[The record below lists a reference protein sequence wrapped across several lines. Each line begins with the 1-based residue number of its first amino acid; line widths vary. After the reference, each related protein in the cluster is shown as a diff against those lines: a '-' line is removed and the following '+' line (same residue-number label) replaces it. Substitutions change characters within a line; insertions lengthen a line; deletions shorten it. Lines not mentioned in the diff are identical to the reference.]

1 MATLN
6 QQQID
11 FFWRNG
17 YLVAE
22 NAVDDTTLAA
32 LRSDFS
38 QWVDESRSH
47 QKAYGEAIDGRARF
61 DVEAGHSAQVPALRR
76 VNAPVEI
83 SQAYYE
89 AMTQSRMSDMVA
101 DLIGPNVKFHH
112 SKINS
117 KLPGGKTAVK
127 WSVPTRVIY
136 HFKLEL

>member
-11 FFWRNG
+11 FFWSNG

-22 NAVDDTTLAA
+22 NAVDESTLSA

-38 QWVDESRSH
+38 QWVDDSRSH
-47 QKAYGEAIDGRARF
+47 TEAFGEAIDGRARF
-61 DVEAGHSAQVPALRR
+61 DVEAGHSAEVPALRR

-83 SQAYYE
+83 SQAYYQ
-89 AMTQSRMSDMVA
+89 AMAQSRMSDMVA

-127 WSVPTRVIY
+127 W
-136 HFKLEL
+136 HQDF